1 MLDRINVSNLTTQ
14 YIPKIYDSK
23 KKDLSQLSTLF
34 SLLIKPNIFQK
45 CKNNCSK
52 KYKTWLVLHGKKKNN
67 LDIMRILTRLLMGL
81 QNT

>member
-34 SLLIKPNIFQK
+34 SLLIKPNFFKSVRIIVQK
-45 CKNNCSK
+45 NTK
-52 KYKTWLVLHGKKKNN
+52 
-67 LDIMRILTRLLMGL
+67 LD
-81 QNT
+81 